1 MELGSECFAFFP
13 SSSSAAEAGRKG
25 EVEGRAREEIAGE
38 GGEGGQGGAE
48 GEGEGGKEAF
58 WREFRG
64 ADEGRLGLLT
74 YYIARRG

>member
-1 MELGSECFAFFP
+1 MELGSECFGFFP
-13 SSSSAAEAGRKG
+13 SSSSSAAAAAAGGKAG
-25 EVEGRAREEIAGE
+25 EEGVEGEA
-38 GGEGGQGGAE
+38 GQGGVGEGQAE
-48 GEGEGGKEAF
+48 GEGKEAF